1 MIGSLARSEEAVT
14 GSQDLREWIQ
24 AIEARGELV
33 RIAGADPKTE
43 IGAIVS
49 ALARE
54 RNRPAVLFERI
65 KGDASSARILGN
77 PMGSMWQLAYTLGL
91 EAGPSVQPLDVV
103 DAWRQRVGHLRWT

>member
-1 MIGSLARSEEAVT
+1 MIGASARGGGART
-14 GSQDLREWIQ
+14 GSQDPREWIQ
-24 AIEARGELV
+24 AIEARGELL
-33 RIAGADPKTE
+33 RIAGADKDTE

-65 KGDASSARILGN
+65 KGDASTARILGN

-91 EAGPSVQPLDVV
+91 ESGPSVQP
-103 DAWRQRVGHLRWT
+103 